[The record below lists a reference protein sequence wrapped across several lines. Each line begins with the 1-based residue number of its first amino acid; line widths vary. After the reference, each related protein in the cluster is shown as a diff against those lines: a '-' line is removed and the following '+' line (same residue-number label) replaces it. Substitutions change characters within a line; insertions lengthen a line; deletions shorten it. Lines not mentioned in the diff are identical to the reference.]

1 MKSCLLQLLATD
13 GLRSVVGL
21 SWAEPQLVAALRTC
35 LREGLVMVIRP
46 GLKPTGYSRREI
58 PTDVAALT
66 PAGRAEAERC
76 LGRLASA
83 VSLAHEIE
91 HRIGVGELR
100 TRLRIPPDSWT
111 SAVELHVA
119 SLAEAVGATGRG
131 LPDGLADVDGM
142 RLALEYDYGRYTAT
156 QVRLKHGV
164 FTRMADDAVWA
175 APTSHRAQ
183 WLRKLGCEHVL
194 VVPLPLGV
202 WA

>member
-83 VSLAHEIE
+83 VSLAPENE
-91 HRIGVGELR
+91 HRIGGGELR
-100 TRLRIPPDSWT
+100 ARLRIPPDSWT

-119 SLAEAVGATGRG
+119 SPAEAAGAIPR
-131 LPDGLADVDGM
+131 
-142 RLALEYDYGRYTAT
+142 R
-156 QVRLKHGV
+156 
-164 FTRMADDAVWA
+164 
-175 APTSHRAQ
+175 APRPRPA
-183 WLRKLGCEHVL
+183 
-194 VVPLPLGV
+194 
-202 WA
+202 

>member
-83 VSLAHEIE
+83 
-91 HRIGVGELR
+91 
-100 TRLRIPPDSWT
+100 
-111 SAVELHVA
+111 A
-119 SLAEAVGATGRG
+119 SLAPPIGHPVGGGGRR
-131 LPDGLADVDGM
+131 P
-142 RLALEYDYGRYTAT
+142 RLRDPASSGAAAL
-156 QVRLKHGV
+156 
-164 FTRMADDAVWA
+164 
-175 APTSHRAQ
+175 
-183 WLRKLGCEHVL
+183 
-194 VVPLPLGV
+194 
-202 WA
+202 